1 MNRAVARISK
11 FVSRYLEKLEKG
23 EFDLEENCW
32 KNKDCAMGASGSDL
46 SSFVK
51 ENHHLT
57 RERST
62 VVTKAFSS
70 NAIKIPPLEFVFKE
84 KGN

>member
-32 KNKDCAMGASGSDL
+32 KNKDCVMGA
-46 SSFVK
+46 
-51 ENHHLT
+51 
-57 RERST
+57 
-62 VVTKAFSS
+62 SS

-84 KGN
+84 KRN

>member
-32 KNKDCAMGASGSDL
+32 KNKDCVMGASPPSPSPSITQDK
-46 SSFVK
+46 F
-51 ENHHLT
+51 
-57 RERST
+57 ERG
-62 VVTKAFSS
+62 
-70 NAIKIPPLEFVFKE
+70 E
-84 KGN
+84 